1 MKKHIPNFLT
11 LMNLLSGIVAIIFL
25 ASDNLVTASYM
36 ILIASLFDLL
46 DGMVARLLKVSSP
59 LGVQLDSLS
68 DLVSFGVV
76 PGLMVYSV
84 LNGSLTFPVV
94 NSFALSG
101 FLIPLFAA
109 IRLGKFN
116 LTGHIQKDYFIGV
129 PVPLSAWFFISLPL
143 IVNEY
148 DAIWLY
154 EPFVLS
160 AFALLFSMLMV
171 SRIPVVSLKFE
182 NFSLRD
188 NRLRYILILTGIITA
203 ALLHFAAVPVIILL
217 TLFSTFFIKTR

>member
-11 LMNLLSGIVAIIFL
+11 LMNLVSGITAIVFL
-25 ASDNLVTASYM
+25 ASENIVMASYL
-36 ILIASLFDLL
+36 IIIASVFDLL

-76 PGLMVYSV
+76 PGLMVYTI
-84 LNGSLTFPVV
+84 LNGSLTFPVL

-101 FLIPLFAA
+101 FMIPLFAA

-116 LTGHIQKDYFIGV
+116 LTGHNQKDYFIGV

-148 DAIWLY
+148 TATWLY
-154 EPFVLS
+154 EPLLLSVLV
-160 AFALLFSMLMV
+160 LLFSILMV
-171 SRIPVVSLKFE
+171 SRIPVVSLKFK
-182 NFSLRD
+182 NFSFRD
-188 NRLRYILILTGIITA
+188 NRLRYILILSGIIA
-203 ALLHFAAVPVIILL
+203 ALLLHFAVVPVIILL